1 MTPATMPEN
10 EKLLE
15 IIRIQSAIAKQ
26 GLEFA
31 DVMEQV
37 VQQSLNLTS
46 SDGAAIE
53 LAEDGDM
60 VYRAASGIAK
70 DFLGLRLDQQRS
82 LSGLCVRTRQSQYCQ
97 DTETDERVDRNA
109 TRALGV
115 RSMIVIPLFYD
126 DVAVGVLKVMSHRE
140 HNYTDE
146 DVEVLNLLRDVI
158 ASALYFAQQHSR
170 SDLHY
175 LATHDSLSGL
185 PNRALFMDRFHKLH
199 LNRLHDNELCA
210 IFMVDMN
217 GLKTMNDKHGHQFGD
232 AAIVETAK
240 RLLSATRATD
250 TVARIGGDEFALI
263 VAPLPDPH
271 YINQV
276 ITRIKDKMGQPYS
289 HQAQDFAL
297 SVSIGHAVY
306 HDDASTIQDLMHI
319 ADQRMYSNKRAH
331 YQMQ

>member
-1 MTPATMPEN
+1 MPEK
-10 EKLLE
+10 ETLLE

-26 GLEFA
+26 GLDFA
-31 DVMEQV
+31 QVMDQV
-37 VQQSLNLTS
+37 VTHSLNLTS

-82 LSGLCVRTRQSQYCQ
+82 LSGLCVRTRQSQHCQ

-126 DVAVGVLKVMSHRE
+126 DAAVGVLKVMSHRE
-140 HNYTDE
+140 NNYCDD
-146 DVEVLNLLRDVI
+146 DVEVLNLLSDVI
-158 ASALYFAQQHSR
+158 ASALYFAHQHTSN
-170 SDLHY
+170 DLYY
-175 LATHDSLSGL
+175 LATHDSLCGL

-217 GLKTMNDKHGHQFGD
+217 GLKTMNDQHGHQFGD
-232 AAIVETAK
+232 AAIIETAN
-240 RLLSATRATD
+240 RLLSATRASD

-263 VAPLPDPH
+263 VAPLPEPLF
-271 YINQV
+271 INQV
-276 ITRIKDKMGQPYS
+276 IQRIQDKMNQPYI
-289 HQAQDFAL
+289 HQALNFDL
-297 SVSIGHAVY
+297 SVSIGYAVY
-306 HDDASTIQDLMHI
+306 DDDASTIQDLMHI
-319 ADQRMYSNKRAH
+319 ADQRMYINKRAH
-331 YQMQ
+331 YHQIQ